1 MIITL
6 REHKIEFGYEDKLVY
21 SKDIKS
27 IYDFKSSFLK
37 RLGNIKGS
45 SNKSDKEYQKIKPI
59 VKSGNSIK
67 EIVEEINRLYRW
79 KIEIKEW
86 FLMATEKQVKYV
98 QSLQKQYNIDKYTKE
113 QISNMSHQE
122 IIGVVNE
129 FEKCK
134 VKKIDKATSSQV
146 ELIMEMQ
153 DEAEVKWY
161 NRREVKKFSHQEIE
175 SLVIKL
181 KNEVKINEMSRK
193 AWKDQVNMWKE
204 FE

>member
-1 MIITL
+1 
-6 REHKIEFGYEDKLVY
+6 
-21 SKDIKS
+21 
-27 IYDFKSSFLK
+27 
-37 RLGNIKGS
+37 
-45 SNKSDKEYQKIKPI
+45 
-59 VKSGNSIK
+59 
-67 EIVEEINRLYRW
+67 
-79 KIEIKEW
+79 
-86 FLMATEKQVKYV
+86 MATERQVKYV
-98 QSLQKQYNIDKYTKE
+98 QLLQAQYNIEKYTKE

-122 IIGVVNE
+122 IIDVVNE

-153 DEAEVKWY
+153 DEAGVKWY

-181 KNEVKINEMSRK
+181 RNEVKINEMNRK
-193 AWKDQVNMWKE
+193 VWKDQVNMWKE

>member
-1 MIITL
+1 
-6 REHKIEFGYEDKLVY
+6 
-21 SKDIKS
+21 
-27 IYDFKSSFLK
+27 
-37 RLGNIKGS
+37 
-45 SNKSDKEYQKIKPI
+45 
-59 VKSGNSIK
+59 
-67 EIVEEINRLYRW
+67 
-79 KIEIKEW
+79 
-86 FLMATEKQVKYV
+86 MATDKQVKYV

-122 IIGVVNE
+122 IIDAVNE
-129 FEKCK
+129 FEKYK
-134 VKKIDKATSSQV
+134 VKKNDKATSSQV

-161 NRREVKKFSHQEIE
+161 NRKQVKKFTHQEIE

-181 KNEVKINEMSRK
+181 RNEVEINEMHRK